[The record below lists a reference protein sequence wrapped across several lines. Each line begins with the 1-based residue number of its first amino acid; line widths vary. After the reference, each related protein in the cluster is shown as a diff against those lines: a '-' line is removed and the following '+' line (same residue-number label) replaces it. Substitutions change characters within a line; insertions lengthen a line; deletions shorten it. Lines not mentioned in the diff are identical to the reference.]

1 MLVEP
6 AKRALG
12 TQVLAKSKGTLSC
25 DGSEIAPS
33 SFLLPHVL
41 IKLVLVLLLRLEL
54 IDWHGDPILLILFIF
69 VGV

>member
-12 TQVLAKSKGTLSC
+12 TQMLAKSEGTLSC

-41 IKLVLVLLLRLEL
+41 IILVLVLLFRLQL
-54 IDWHGDPILLILFIF
+54 IDWHAYSILHILFIF